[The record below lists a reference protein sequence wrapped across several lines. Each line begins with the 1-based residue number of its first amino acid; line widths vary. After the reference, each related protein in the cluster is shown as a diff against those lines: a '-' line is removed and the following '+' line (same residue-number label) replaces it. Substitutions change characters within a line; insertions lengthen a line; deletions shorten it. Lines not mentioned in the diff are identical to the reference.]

1 MSAGGEKTTT
11 NTRRQTMTTTE
22 SNPTTSDE
30 QHKAAGDE
38 AMEASTTPQ
47 ESTACMMA
55 EPQKEHEWLQKLVG
69 EWTYESE
76 ATMEPGKPPERFS
89 GTENVRSL
97 GGLWILAEGQG
108 EMPGGGTA
116 TTMMTLGYDPQKKRY
131 VGTWVGSMM
140 TYLWVYD
147 GELDAAERVL
157 TLNAQGPS
165 MATEGK
171 IAKYKDVIEFRNDN
185 HRVLASH
192 MLGDDG
198 QWRGFMTANYRRKR

>member
-1 MSAGGEKTTT
+1 
-11 NTRRQTMTTTE
+11 MTTTE

-38 AMEASTTPQ
+38 AVEASATPQ

-76 ATMEPGKPPERFS
+76 ATLEAGKPPERFS

-108 EMPGGGTA
+108 EM
-116 TTMMTLGYDPQKKRY
+116 MTLGYDKQKKRY
-131 VGTWVGSMM
+131 VGTWVGRNCAS
-140 TYLWVYD
+140 
-147 GELDAAERVL
+147 GFSELPGLRID
-157 TLNAQGPS
+157 P
-165 MATEGK
+165 
-171 IAKYKDVIEFRNDN
+171 I
-185 HRVLASH
+185 
-192 MLGDDG
+192 
-198 QWRGFMTANYRRKR
+198 